1 MITGVSSAE
10 NNRLLAQQVD
20 SLERVA
26 RQYLVLRNAESL
38 TLLQQDLLAL
48 ESTLENM
55 QALTEQANAVSLARA
70 IRVTA
75 RRIARVLSGEGS
87 AAIDTQAM
95 VADFA
100 TLRQRVARLSQELN
114 THIETQLAEIEDKT
128 QRAQQISA
136 WQTAA
141 LVPGTLVL
149 IVFFTLLV
157 AKPIRQIDRAIAQ
170 LGKGGFSKPIEVK
183 GPTDLERLGRQL
195 EWLRL
200 RLLELAQ
207 EKNRFLRHM
216 SHELKT
222 PLANIREGTELLLD
236 GSVGDLDVPQREV
249 TDILRTNGLKLQ
261 QLIENLLSFS
271 AWQTKSEDL
280 TLIDFPL
287 RALVISVAKAQRLA
301 LTAAQIELTLDVE
314 DIVVNADRDK
324 LRTVLDNLL
333 SNAVKFTPK
342 NGVITIRAK
351 RTPTSLVLE
360 FADTGP
366 GIPEH
371 EAPRI
376 FEAFFQGQ
384 QKQGGQVA
392 GTGIGLSVVLECI
405 QAHDGSV
412 ELVNSD
418 EFSGAHFK
426 IHIPQQKQ
434 TTKRRIAANA

>member
-1 MITGVSSAE
+1 
-10 NNRLLAQQVD
+10 
-20 SLERVA
+20 
-26 RQYLVLRNAESL
+26 
-38 TLLQQDLLAL
+38 
-48 ESTLENM
+48 
-55 QALTEQANAVSLARA
+55 
-70 IRVTA
+70 
-75 RRIARVLSGEGS
+75 
-87 AAIDTQAM
+87 
-95 VADFA
+95 
-100 TLRQRVARLSQELN
+100 
-114 THIETQLAEIEDKT
+114 
-128 QRAQQISA
+128 
-136 WQTAA
+136 
-141 LVPGTLVL
+141 
-149 IVFFTLLV
+149 
-157 AKPIRQIDRAIAQ
+157 
-170 LGKGGFSKPIEVK
+170 
-183 GPTDLERLGRQL
+183 
-195 EWLRL
+195 
-200 RLLELAQ
+200 
-207 EKNRFLRHM
+207 M